1 MQWAGHA
8 SRHRRAPHGA
18 IVASGSRC
26 TLGSHA
32 FATRDACLLTEPCSG
47 CRFANNPLVSNSQNP
62 IRFYA
67 GAPLIA
73 SNGKR
78 LGAL

>member
-1 MQWAGHA
+1 MATSAQHIGPSAAWVQT
-8 SRHRRAPHGA
+8 P
-18 IVASGSRC
+18 
-26 TLGSHA
+26 SH
-32 FATRDACLLTEPCSG
+32 FVKQLELLWCLQLRVTCV
-47 CRFANNPLVSNSQNP
+47 CRFADNPLVKDNPKP